1 MRIQELHVDGF
12 GRLSNLDLSLSPGL
26 QVLIGPNER
35 GKSTLRAFITDMFY
49 GQRRDHRSPAYDEG
63 NLLRRPWENPES
75 YGGRLVYTLARGGV
89 YEITRSFVRD
99 RQHILLRDLQTGRDI
114 TGMFPVLPSHETGF
128 AEAHLG
134 LSKGVFVN
142 TATIGHLNL
151 DGLGDEQALGRIRE
165 RLLAINDSGAGIRSA
180 GSALQTLQELL
191 DALHRGGIAPAE
203 EALPPLRE
211 ELATARAALREQA
224 RLNRRRGE
232 ALARLA
238 ALEAER
244 ERLEQAV
251 ERASARRRV
260 ARLQEIERIQEQMDA
275 VTQQMFPLLPF
286 RDFSTSGLSE
296 AQHLNMLAETIR
308 LQTDRREAELR
319 RLTPELGLLEQSVP
333 GDGPPPAAIP
343 EETERRLHELR
354 AREERYEERFTEAD
368 ARVRQFND
376 QVMVTQRRLA
386 EVPDFS
392 RVAADPVEWISQL
405 ANAFTLALKTRDKE
419 CADRDRLREIVRR
432 ERQRIAPDADIFK
445 NSDTFSERLREFEDS
460 MRETARRKMETEAL
474 QQGLAAALEEVRE
487 RIPGMF
493 WLAAVCGV
501 FLLLLAGVFIASG
514 KPPVLYAGA
523 VILLALGYFLAQLTT
538 ARGQARRLRQEHDTA
553 KAEMERLNA
562 AEADA
567 VPPIEV
573 LRKRANCHSLRELA
587 ARFDGYREAVA
598 RLDTF
603 ASELEQQEL
612 RARESE
618 ERVPKLFAR
627 IQGAFETAGEPLE
640 DMNSV
645 SAAVNR
651 VMGRYQEYRDL
662 KRRMAD
668 LRNQLQTAIEN
679 QREYGEALDNTRKA
693 LAQVEDQIRGI
704 MRDSGCPGQAD
715 MEDPLAAL
723 RAYSEHCAAHQTA
736 RGRMEMLRRQVEETL
751 DQLESDRRELAQCAA
766 DLRRLLDAAGVD
778 SVEDWQARAER
789 AREYR
794 SLQQTHAA
802 LSEQLNLLLDGTP
815 LAELRQIAAE
825 LGPDEDAPP
834 EENAERDL
842 AQVRADIKQLQV
854 ETNHLQV
861 AAMECTADLRPLA
874 EIREEIAELE
884 RRHDRAAAL
893 RGAALRAATL
903 IEEAAHQRH
912 ARIAPVIARDASRFL
927 RDITLGA
934 HADLS
939 IGEGFAIT
947 LGPKH
952 AGLPEL
958 STESLSKGA
967 LDQVYLSLRLA
978 LVRLLSTSG
987 EALPMLMDDPF
998 ANYDDQRLK
1007 AAMRVLKEIAAEN
1020 QILVFTCREDV
1031 GVAAADAGA
1040 PVIEM
1045 R

>member
-49 GQRRDHRSPAYDEG
+49 GQRRDLRSPAYDEG
-63 NLLRRPWENPES
+63 NLLRRPWENPEA
-75 YGGRLVYTLARGGV
+75 YGGRLIYALDRGGV
-89 YEITRSFVRD
+89 YEVTRSFVRD
-99 RQHILLRDLQTGRDI
+99 RQHVLLRDCQAGRDI
-114 TGMFPVLPSHETGF
+114 TGMFPALPNQEIGF

-134 LSKGVFVN
+134 LSKGVFIN

-180 GSALQTLQELL
+180 SSALQALQELL
-191 DALHRGGIAPAE
+191 DSLHRDGIAPAD
-203 EALPPLRE
+203 EALPPLRG
-211 ELATARAALREQA
+211 ELAAARGAAREQA
-224 RLNRRRGE
+224 RLNRRRGG

-238 ALEAER
+238 ECEAER
-244 ERLEQAV
+244 ERLERAA

-260 ARLQEIERIQEQMDA
+260 ARMQEIERIQQQMDA

-286 RDFSTSGLSE
+286 RDFSTAGLSE

-319 RLTPELGLLEQSVP
+319 RLTPELELLEASVP
-333 GDGPPPAAIP
+333 GEGPPPAPIP

-354 AREERYEERFTEAD
+354 AREERYEERFAEAD

-392 RVAADPVEWISQL
+392 RVAADPVEWVSQL

-432 ERQRIAPDADIFK
+432 ERQRIAPDSEIFK

-460 MRETARRKMETEAL
+460 MRETARRKMETEGL
-474 QQGLAAALEEVRE
+474 QQSLGAALEEVRE

-501 FLLLLAGVFIASG
+501 FLLILAGVFIASG

-523 VILLALGYFLAQLTT
+523 VILLALGYFLAQLAT
-538 ARGQARRLRQEHDTA
+538 ARGQARRLRREFEAA

-562 AEADA
+562 AEAGA
-567 VPPIEV
+567 IPPIEV
-573 LRKRANCHSLRELA
+573 LRKRANCHSLRELE

-603 ASELEQQEL
+603 AGELEQQEL

-627 IQGAFETAGEPLE
+627 IREAFETAGETLE
-640 DMNSV
+640 DMNTV

-662 KRRMAD
+662 KRRMSD

-704 MRDSGCPGQAD
+704 MRESGCPGQAD

-723 RAYSEHCAAHQTA
+723 RAYSEHCAACQTA
-736 RGRMEMLRRQVEETL
+736 RGRVEMLRRQVQETL
-751 DQLESDRRELAQCAA
+751 DQLESDQRELAQCAA
-766 DLRRLLDAAGVD
+766 ELRRLLDAAGVD
-778 SVEDWQARAER
+778 SVDDWQARAEK

-815 LAELRQIAAE
+815 LAELRRIAAE
-825 LGPDEDAPP
+825 LGP
-834 EENAERDL
+834 EENGPSEEEAERDL
-842 AQVRADIKQLQV
+842 VHVRDEIKQLQL
-854 ETNHLQV
+854 EINHLQV
-861 AAMECTADLRPLA
+861 AAVECAADLRPLA
-874 EIREEIAELE
+874 EIREELADGE
-884 RRHDRAAAL
+884 RRRDQAAAL
-893 RGAALRAATL
+893 REAALRAATL
-903 IEEAAHQRH
+903 IEEAANQRH

-934 HADLS
+934 HGEIS
-939 IGEGFAIT
+939 IGEGFEIR

-952 AGLPEL
+952 AGLPAV

-978 LVRLLSTSG
+978 LVRLLSASG
-987 EALPMLMDDPF
+987 ETLPMLMDDPF

-1007 AAMRVLKEIAAEN
+1007 AAMGVLKDIGSEN

-1031 GVAAADAGA
+1031 ALAAVGVGA
-1040 PVIEM
+1040 PVISM
-1045 R
+1045 M

>member
-1 MRIQELHVDGF
+1 MNIRELHVDGF
-12 GRLSNLDLSLSPGL
+12 GRLSNLDLALSPGL

-49 GQRRDHRSPAYDEG
+49 GQRRDLRSPAYDEG
-63 NLLRRPWENPES
+63 NLLRRPWENPEA
-75 YGGRLVYTLARGGV
+75 YGGRLVYALDRGGV

-99 RQHILLRDLQTGRDI
+99 RQHVLLRDCQTGRDI
-114 TGMFPVLPSHETGF
+114 TGMFPAHPNHEIGF

-134 LSKGVFVN
+134 LSKGVFIN

-151 DGLGDEQALGRIRE
+151 DGLGDEQALDRIRE

-180 GSALQTLQELL
+180 GSALHALQELL
-191 DALHRGGIAPAE
+191 DALQRDAIAPAG

-211 ELATARAALREQA
+211 ELAAARAAVREQA
-224 RLNRRRGE
+224 RLNRRRAE

-238 ALEAER
+238 ECETER
-244 ERLEQAV
+244 ARLERAS

-260 ARLQEIERIQEQMDA
+260 ARLDEIERIQEQMDA

-286 RDFSTSGLSE
+286 RDFSTTGLSE

-308 LQTDRREAELR
+308 LQTERREAELR
-319 RLTPELGLLEQSVP
+319 RLTPELEGLEQSTP
-333 GDGPPPAAIP
+333 GDAPPPAPIP

-368 ARVRQFND
+368 ARVRQLND
-376 QVMVTQRRLA
+376 QIAVTQRRLA

-432 ERQRIAPDADIFK
+432 ERQRIAPDAELFK
-445 NSDTFSERLREFEDS
+445 HSDSFSERLREFEDAQ
-460 MRETARRKMETEAL
+460 RDTARRKTETEAL
-474 QQGLAAALEEVRE
+474 QQSLAAALEEARE

-501 FLLLLAGVFIASG
+501 FLLVLAGVFIASG

-523 VILLALGYFLAQLTT
+523 VILLALGYFLAQFTA
-538 ARGQARRLRQEHDTA
+538 ARGLARRLRQEHDTA
-553 KAEMERLNA
+553 KAELERLKA

-573 LRKRANCHSLRELA
+573 LRKRANCQSLRELE
-587 ARFDGYREAVA
+587 ARFDGFREALA

-603 ASELEQQEL
+603 VSELEQQEI

-627 IQGAFETAGEPLE
+627 IQEAFQTAGEPLE
-640 DMNSV
+640 DMNAV

-651 VMGRYQEYRDL
+651 VMGRYQEYRDM
-662 KRRMAD
+662 KRRMSD

-679 QREYGEALDNTRKA
+679 QREYGDALENTRRA

-704 MRDSGCPGQAD
+704 MRESGCADQAD
-715 MEDPLAAL
+715 LEDPLAAL
-723 RAYSEHCAAHQTA
+723 RAYSEHCAVRQNA

-766 DLRRLLDAAGVD
+766 DLRRLLDGAGVD
-778 SVEDWQARAER
+778 STGDWQARAEK

-794 SLQQTHAA
+794 SLQQTHAG
-802 LSEQLNLLLDGTP
+802 LSEQINLLLDGTP
-815 LAELRQIAAE
+815 LAELRRIAAE
-825 LGPDEDAPP
+825 LGTEEGGLP
-834 EENAERDL
+834 EEEAEREL
-842 AQVRADIKQLQV
+842 VQVRDEIKRLQLEV
-854 ETNHLQV
+854 NHLQV
-861 AAMECTADLRPLA
+861 AALECTAELRPTA
-874 EIREEIAELE
+874 DVREEIADRE
-884 RRHDRAAAL
+884 RARDRAAAL
-893 RGAALRAATL
+893 RDAALRAATL
-903 IEEAAHQRH
+903 IEEAANQRH

-934 HADLS
+934 HGDVC
-939 IGEGFAIT
+939 IGEGFTIT

-952 AGLPEL
+952 AGLPTVT
-958 STESLSKGA
+958 TESLSKGA

-978 LVRLLSTSG
+978 LVRLLSASG
-987 EALPMLMDDPF
+987 ETLPMLMDDPF

-1007 AAMRVLKEIAAEN
+1007 SAMRVLTEIGADN

-1031 GVAAADAGA
+1031 GLAAAEAGA
-1040 PVIEM
+1040 SVIEM